1 MLRPESA
8 VSGRA
13 TITEAIIHAHAF
25 GGFDEHICRHR
36 AASRSSTHTALRMVA
51 ALLAAAMA
59 LVGGSAIALAD
70 GPAGANSQGPVSF
83 YDQWIAHDS
92 QLQLAPGG
100 TGTLTIGDG
109 AMNTDQWSVTW
120 KQNPSD
126 SITITLATLIS
137 RSGPGM
143 GNVGDQYIATIQPDP
158 SGFQLLYMHAIG
170 AGRPARTYCTPDEMK
185 APNAP
190 TPCRT

>member
-1 MLRPESA
+1 MLRREKAFLAAPLS
-8 VSGRA
+8 R
-13 TITEAIIHAHAF
+13 EAIINTHAF
-25 GGFDEHICRHR
+25 CGLYRHI
-36 AASRSSTHTALRMVA
+36 ALRMVA

-70 GPAGANSQGPVSF
+70 GPAGANSVGPVSF
-83 YDQWIAHDS
+83 FDQWIAHDS
-92 QLQLAPGG
+92 ELQLSQGG

-109 AMNTDQWSVTW
+109 AMNTDQWAVKWT
-120 KQNPSD
+120 KNPSD
-126 SITITLATLIS
+126 SITITLATLIA

-143 GNVGDQYIATIQPDP
+143 GNVGDQYIVTIQPDP
-158 SGFQLLYMHAIG
+158 SGFQLLYMHPVG
-170 AGRPARTYCTPDEMK
+170 PGGPLMTYCTPQEAK